1 MVFVNRLECG
11 GALLPDTEQN
21 VFEVCGILESYGIVL
36 DAYWKNLLYISEKEF
51 LVVFPFF
58 KYFNGKFTPAK
69 LVSHLT
75 HKRINYEFA
84 EYCAKTMLWH
94 GGGGLDAYLESP
106 EFLERAESA
115 IQAKFKGNFAMKIL
129 HRSFREFLLEW
140 VRQACLYSVLGQF
153 WRVMSPLFLNLAE
166 AYKQGKIETITD
178 VVDYIRN
185 GLVEAAAIPIIYSV
199 NIGGQTFDIIPE
211 SVGLTFL
218 ADAGVPYVEAIF
230 LRSLPFM
237 GTVSYNAQIQ
247 KISPAPE
254 DFSYGALFADPLMTG
269 AAGIPP
275 TLLMQD
281 MDTHLPADLR
291 KQYLSGLRGEE
302 DLRVQICIG
311 FQKSMCCVTT
321 AAIQGLAPYPLSTLV
336 VEERRAN
343 RVYLEGWLER
353 LKGSCVDS
361 FLASRFECQY

>member
-21 VFEVCGILESYGIVL
+21 VFEVCGVLDSYGAVL
-36 DAYWKNLLYISEKEF
+36 DAYWRNLLYISEKEF
-51 LVVFPFF
+51 LVIFPFF
-58 KYFNGKFTPAK
+58 KYFNGKVTPTK
-69 LVSHLT
+69 LLRHLA

-94 GGGGLDAYLESP
+94 GGGGLDAYLESA
-106 EFLERAESA
+106 EFLERADLA
-115 IQAKFKGNFAMKIL
+115 IQARCEGNIGLKL
-129 HRSFREFLLEW
+129 LNRSFQEFLLEW

-153 WRVMSPLFLNLAE
+153 WRVMSPLFLTLVE
-166 AYKQGKIETITD
+166 RRKKGEIETISD
-178 VVDYIRN
+178 IVDHVRN
-185 GLVEAAAIPIIYSV
+185 GLVEAAAIPLTFSV
-199 NIGGQTFDIIPE
+199 VIGGKAFDIIPE

-218 ADAGVPYVEAIF
+218 ADAGIPYVETIF
-230 LRSLPFM
+230 LRSMPFM
-237 GTVSYNAQIQ
+237 GTVSYNAQIG
-247 KISPAPE
+247 KISAAPE
-254 DFSYGALFADPLMTG
+254 DFAYGALFADPLMTG

-291 KQYLSGLRGEE
+291 KQYLSGLRGDE
-302 DLRVQICIG
+302 DLRVQICVG

-321 AAIQGLAPYPLSTLV
+321 AAIQGLAPYPLSTAV

-343 RVYLEGWLER
+343 RIYLEGWLER
-353 LKGSCVDS
+353 LKGSCVDG
-361 FLASRFECQY
+361 FLASRFECLY